1 MPDLEPLKQYREI
14 KEIKDIKQ
22 DIDKLDSLI
31 RENAWDTVNTY
42 LQDLSWKYMKDRIE
56 NGYVSFEL
64 PPSVEQSAANCRQ
77 FLVWLKE
84 KKIAEEALKQ
94 HGGNEDVH

>member
-1 MPDLEPLKQYREI
+1 MPDLESLKQYR
-14 KEIKDIKQ
+14 EIKDIKQ

-31 RENAWDTVNTY
+31 RDNAWDTVNTY

-84 KKIAEEALKQ
+84 KKIAEEALNQ
-94 HGGNEDVH
+94 CGGSKDVH

>member
-14 KEIKDIKQ
+14 KDIKQ
-22 DIDKLDSLI
+22 DVDKLDSLI

-42 LQDLSWKYMKDRIE
+42 LQDLSLKYMKDRIE

-84 KKIAEEALKQ
+84 KKIAEEVLNQ
-94 HGGNEDVH
+94 HGGNQDVH

>member
-1 MPDLEPLKQYREI
+1 MPDFEPLKQYR
-14 KEIKDIKQ
+14 EIKDIKQ

-56 NGYVSFEL
+56 NGYVSFE
-64 PPSVEQSAANCRQ
+64 PPLSVEQSAANCRQ

-84 KKIAEEALKQ
+84 KKIAEEALNQ
-94 HGGNEDVH
+94 HGGNQDVH